1 MSNTPL
7 VDRCVDDPGYTPPVK
22 ALPELIAAFGDLDD
36 DRAEKLERTLARVGI
51 AAAQVALADLNAAEP
66 KARRRRLR
74 LAGRIA
80 ASTHDANLLGPLTA
94 ALEDSVPACRR
105 AAATALGKLEDPNA
119 EAPLLAVLS
128 SSALEEQRAIVE
140 ALGKLGGESALAALR
155 ALSTSDPELTR
166 RRERAV
172 DMLLRRQSRDAEASA
187 IAFDRALP
195 MSAQVVARSRAGLS
209 HVLRDELAHLGATV
223 QNTSEV
229 RLRHRGTLAE
239 LLSARTALD
248 FALRFEI
255 ADAGSSPAERV
266 AATLVRPEVID
277 CLRAWTSGR
286 PRFRLAWAGGHQ
298 RAQSWEVARLVR
310 ERSTD
315 VINDPS
321 SAPWE
326 ARVPSDGAGHLELV
340 PRLEPDPRFLYR
352 KRDVPAASHPTLAA
366 ALVRLGGIREDDV
379 VWDPF
384 VGSGLELVE
393 RAQLGPYLALYGTD
407 VDPRALDAA
416 RQNLDSAG
424 VARAT
429 LELVDARKFA
439 RRDVTLIVSNP
450 PMGRRVARDSSLRA
464 LLCEVATH
472 AARVLAPGGRLVW
485 LSPLAEATAQ
495 AARAAGLTV
504 TEGADVD
511 LGGFT
516 ACVQTFT
523 KRR

>member
-1 MSNTPL
+1 VSNTPL
-7 VDRCVDDPGYTPPVK
+7 VDRCVEDPGYTPPVK
-22 ALPELIAAFGDLDD
+22 ALPELIAAFGALDD

-51 AAAQVALADLNAAEP
+51 AAAEVALMNLQAAEP

-105 AAATALGKLEDPNA
+105 AAATALGKLEAPGA
-119 EAPLLAVLS
+119 EAPLLAALA
-128 SSALEEQRAIVE
+128 SSAIEEQRAIVE
-140 ALGKLGGESALAALR
+140 ALGKLGGERALETLR
-155 ALSTSDPELTR
+155 ALSTSDPELAR

-172 DMLLRRQSRDAEASA
+172 DMLLRRLSRGAEAST
-187 IAFDRALP
+187 ITFDRALP
-195 MSAQVVARSRAGLS
+195 KSIEVIARSRAGLS
-209 HVLRDELAHLGATV
+209 QVLQGELAHLGATV
-223 QNTSEV
+223 QSASEV
-229 RLRHRGTLAE
+229 RIHHHGTLGE
-239 LLSARTALD
+239 LLTARSALD
-248 FALRFEI
+248 FALSFEI
-255 ADAGSSPAERV
+255 TDKSSSPAERV
-266 AATLVRPEVID
+266 AATLVRDDVLS
-277 CLRAWTSGR
+277 CLGAWTSGR
-286 PRFRLAWAGGHQ
+286 PRFRIAWGQGHQ

-310 ERSTD
+310 ERTAD

-326 ARVPSDGAGHLELV
+326 ARVSAAGTGRLELV

-366 ALVRLGGIREDDV
+366 ALVRLGGVRENDV

-393 RAQLGPYLALYGTD
+393 RARLGPYLALYGTD
-407 VDPRALDAA
+407 IDARALEAT
-416 RQNLDSAG
+416 RENLDSAG
-424 VARAT
+424 VERAT
-429 LELVDARKFA
+429 LELVDARRFA

-450 PMGRRVARDSSLRA
+450 PMGRRVARDASLRT
-464 LLCEVATH
+464 LLCEVTTH
-472 AARVLAPGGRLVW
+472 AAQVLAPGGRLVW

-495 AARAAGLTV
+495 TARAAGLTV
-504 TEGADVD
+504 TEGPDVD

-516 ACVQTFT
+516 ARVQTFT
-523 KRR
+523 KRA